1 MRRPFVGATR
11 LQSIADTQQRHVACV
26 QTENRVLIAT
36 TFPAFL
42 PLIEPEDPRFYRQPH
57 ECASFLGCDPRR
69 DTYTRST
76 RQKLRAVQMGWDSAN
91 TPLSIQSPGII
102 WRMGVNAASWPMST
116 KSVSSSRKGTV
127 SKGEKEALRRGLVH
141 APIAEVPGLWIRL
154 NLGYS
159 RDAALGLGMFNQN
172 IEVLIDVQSGAVI
185 LNLLKHGMAE
195 DHGIRRDTSNARYGL
210 PYLVKMEA
218 GLVAMVID
226 HGFPDYAINFGSWPL
241 SKEAAPRSA
250 VGVYSYSARIAQAC
264 LAFAGR
270 SFCARTWLTWENLI
284 GAASSTEDSTP
295 CKSSYTQTSSRSW
308 VPRFMCDQALRTPP
322 ISQYFWIFEVQPCRA
337 MRTPDSRMPF
347 WLCSGFYNHSTLEP
361 VAQVFD
367 CLRSASLTVLKL
379 TLAKSKRPQ
388 SAEPCLEIPHP

>member
-1 MRRPFVGATR
+1 MRRPSVGATR

-76 RQKLRAVQMGWDSAN
+76 RQKLRAVEMG
-91 TPLSIQSPGII
+91 PGII

-116 KSVSSSRKGTV
+116 NSVSSSRKGTV

-264 LAFAGR
+264 FAFAGR

-308 VPRFMCDQALRTPP
+308 
-322 ISQYFWIFEVQPCRA
+322 
-337 MRTPDSRMPF
+337 PF